1 MRPFLS
7 PRSLARSD
15 IARAMLAIVA
25 LFIPAASRAQSA
37 ASLGLAA
44 GATIPLN
51 TYGADK
57 NVGYHLGL
65 VLDVRLPTDALGV
78 RVDGTFNEMK
88 YSGNSTKAQIW
99 CASGNLLLKMPISSV
114 VAPYLIAGAGVYNS
128 RRTLLFG
135 STGSTDFGFN
145 AGGGLRYKLT
155 DGFAFVEA
163 RYHAVSGGN
172 DIRILPISIGIIF

>member
-1 MRPFLS
+1 MPSFLS
-7 PRSLARSD
+7 LRSVARCD
-15 IARAMLAIVA
+15 FVGATLAIVA
-25 LFIPAASRAQSA
+25 LCVPASSRAQSA

-44 GATIPLN
+44 GATLPLS

-57 NVGYHLGL
+57 NLGYHLGL
-65 VLDVRLPTDALGV
+65 VLDVRLPTDALGG

-99 CASGNLLLKMPISSV
+99 SASANLLLKMPTSSTI
-114 VAPYLIAGAGVYNS
+114 APYLIGGAGVYNS

-135 STGSTDFGFN
+135 STGSTNFGFS